1 MDRGQ
6 NNSEDL
12 DCKSLD
18 CLDHNITGN
27 MNVHDVFAE
36 VSDRKKKIY
45 VIGHQRK
52 DDPCGRELD

>member
-12 DCKSLD
+12 DCKHLD
-18 CLDHNITGN
+18 CLDQNITGN
-27 MNVHDVFAE
+27 MNVEDVFAE
-36 VSDRKKKIY
+36 VSDRNKKY

-52 DDPCGRELD
+52 DTLWQRT